1 MRQRYIFFL
10 LLILSVTGSAI
21 LFAQATNFKDY
32 IIKKGENVQQK
43 TNRNIF
49 IRVTANKTSC
59 YVGEPVI
66 ATYKLYTRLGNIS
79 TIAKNPAFNGFSV
92 IDLAEP
98 EIGVSSNLE
107 VLDGREYYTSIIRK
121 AQLYPLQP
129 GISQLGPA
137 IIESKLRFTREE
149 YISQFDEN
157 GKPEFVSGA
166 TQATA
171 VFDTTALIT
180 NESLAVTVKPLPG
193 AAQPSSFHGAVGTFI
208 IDALI
213 EKDSFTT
220 DETGKLRI
228 LLSGEGNM
236 TLVPV
241 PEVQFPAG
249 LEAYEPSVK
258 DGLNKLV
265 VPVSGSKI
273 FDYTFTAVKEG
284 DYTIPSIAFSYFDID
299 SGRYKTISTKPVVVH
314 IQKGTGKAPAI
325 AAEKINKP
333 ESFAEMIFTHRWMIV
348 LPVALLIITGLFVW
362 VRFDKNKHRQK
373 PASNVAEPKEDVE
386 EETVPVNP
394 LQQTELMLLRNEPR
408 LFYEALDKE
417 LHVFLS
423 QQLKLTAATISRK
436 SIAEALDRSGIAVA
450 DSLALLQLLE
460 NISLQL
466 YTPFADETKM
476 QDYYVEAVRLIDKVK
491 MS

>member
-1 MRQRYIFFL
+1 MLQRYIFL
-10 LLILSVTGSAI
+10 LLLVLSLTGSAV

-49 IRVTANKTSC
+49 IRVTADKTSC
-59 YVGEPVI
+59 YVGEPVV

-107 VLDGREYYTSIIRK
+107 VLDGRAYYTSIIRK

-149 YISQFDEN
+149 FIAQFDET

-193 AAQPSSFHGAVGTFI
+193 AEQPSSFHGAVGTFI

-236 TLVPV
+236 TLVPA

-249 LEAYEPSVK
+249 LEAYEPLVK

-284 DYTIPSIAFSYFDID
+284 DYTIPSIAFSYFDTD
-299 SGRYKTISTKPVVVH
+299 SGRYKTINTKPVVVH
-314 IQKGTGKAPAI
+314 IQKGTGKTPVI
-325 AAEKINKP
+325 AADKLNKP
-333 ESFAEMIFTHRWMIV
+333 ESYAEKMFTHRWMIIV
-348 LPVALLIITGLFVW
+348 PVALLIITGLLLWLW
-362 VRFDKNKHRQK
+362 VDKKRQARK
-373 PASNVAEPKEDVE
+373 ITEVAQVSEEAPEDVI
-386 EETVPVNP
+386 PVNP
-394 LQQTELMLLRNEPR
+394 FLRSELMLMRNEPG
-408 LFYEALDKE
+408 LFYETLDKE
-417 LHVFLS
+417 LHIFLA
-423 QQLKLTAATISRK
+423 QLLKLPAETISK
-436 SIAEALDRSGIAVA
+436 KTIAEALDKKGVDVA
-450 DSLALLQLLE
+450 DNLAIQKLLDD
-460 NISLQL
+460 IALQL
-466 YTPFADETKM
+466 YTPFPEEAKM
-476 QDYYVEAVRLIDKVK
+476 QEHYVEAIRLTKNL
-491 MS
+491 